1 MIQRE
6 ELSNR
11 KRVSLDVLNRFKV
24 YNRTGVVEF
33 NYYNLL
39 GEQGRTRTRTSL
51 RGAGGSNW
59 SPTDYRPIVEY
70 ANACMFQENSH
81 LDYAFIVEGE
91 SDCWVLNQHSLL
103 GIGIP
108 GAENVEC
115 LIGSRLN
122 KFSTLY
128 LVQENNN
135 NSQTYP
141 GGTGKF
147 IHDLVKVLK
156 TQGTKIRFRL
166 RSFQMNL
173 KISAIF
179 IWSAVISVQ

>member
-1 MIQRE
+1 
-6 ELSNR
+6 
-11 KRVSLDVLNRFKV
+11 
-24 YNRTGVVEF
+24 
-33 NYYNLL
+33 
-39 GEQGRTRTRTSL
+39 
-51 RGAGGSNW
+51 
-59 SPTDYRPIVEY
+59 
-70 ANACMFQENSH
+70 MFQENSH